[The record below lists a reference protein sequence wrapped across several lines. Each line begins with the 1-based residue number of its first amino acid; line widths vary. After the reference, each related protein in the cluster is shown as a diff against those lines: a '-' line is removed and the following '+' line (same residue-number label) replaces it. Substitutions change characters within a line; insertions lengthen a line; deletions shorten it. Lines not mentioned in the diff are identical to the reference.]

1 MTAPDTAAPGGSGHH
16 PRRNGDTEMT
26 DTLQW
31 HSLHGWEP
39 TEGTWAILW
48 PGHYGPFTA
57 CWINGRWTMCEDID
71 FNNATVGVEI
81 DLPHLATD
89 AVPRVVQSGYSI
101 PQKVGDD
108 SAKMIAQFMRDCNEG
123 AIEHAGIK
131 LVMAI
136 KARVRKYQEAAQ

>member
-1 MTAPDTAAPGGSGHH
+1 
-16 PRRNGDTEMT
+16 MT

-81 DLPHLATD
+81 DLPHLVTD
-89 AVPRVVQSGYSI
+89 AVPRVDQGGYSI
-101 PQKVGDD
+101 PRKVG
-108 SAKMIAQFMRDCNEG
+108 E
-123 AIEHAGIK
+123 E
-131 LVMAI
+131 
-136 KARVRKYQEAAQ
+136 

>member
-1 MTAPDTAAPGGSGHH
+1 
-16 PRRNGDTEMT
+16 MT

-71 FNNATVGVEI
+71 FNNATVGVEEI
-81 DLPHLATD
+81 CRIWQQMPCRAWFNLD
-89 AVPRVVQSGYSI
+89 I
-101 PQKVGDD
+101 PSLKKSVR
-108 SAKMIAQFMRDCNEG
+108 IAP
-123 AIEHAGIK
+123 K
-131 LVMAI
+131 
-136 KARVRKYQEAAQ
+136 